1 MKHCST
7 WMLLLAFSLSIQVAV
22 AQLSGTRSIPGDY
35 PNIGAALADIQASGL
50 SGHLIL
56 ELRPNYWFQDEPSL
70 PLVIPENFP
79 TSANATVTLRPSIGA
94 SGIYVGTGVINGFT
108 VPPTGNV
115 PIFDIYGSYFNID
128 GRAGGAGTLR
138 ELIIWSS
145 GAEGSAIQFSN
156 NASNNKVSYCH
167 LTGTNNYANP
177 FGPANRKGVVT
188 FNPEGPFP
196 VGVLGGT
203 RNNTVEHNLIEGAIY
218 GGGINGPTIT
228 SPFYSIY
235 AKGNADAPN
244 INNTIIDNDI
254 INFTY
259 SAIEIATDGPGASW
273 IIKNNSFYSTLTEY
287 TYPQYAI
294 NILHGTYPNG
304 TNIIE
309 GNFIGGNAPLA
320 AGKWRGGPFFGIVCN
335 SFAGGDSLSVR
346 NNMIKNIE
354 KINPIPYPDPNPFN
368 NDVFAAI
375 SITNAGAPN
384 KVDCSNNFIGG
395 PDGEYGIS
403 VTANAT
409 GGDAAFYGILLNDC
423 NGGTITQNTIQNIR
437 LASVESS
444 TFSGIK
450 ALVFSNAIIAQ
461 NTIQQLDVQ
470 SGGDV
475 RIYNISITDEDP
487 SLEPCSDPSL
497 AAPILNNN
505 TITAVTGTSSGGAV
519 DFAGITINGRLASN
533 KGNIIGSETVANSIN
548 LSGVNAVANG
558 VLVNG
563 FAENVAVSNDIIA
576 NIKATG
582 INSSAVNGVQF
593 NGAGTVTISGNNIY
607 NLNAATVKGILI
619 KPTSGNTA
627 ATITGNS
634 VKGVN
639 ASFGTGVEANIPAT
653 SITNLVATDNTV
665 NTWQAGFL
673 VTAASGSTLTQTV
686 QGNSVTGNQT
696 GYINQSSSP
705 QNATCNWW
713 GSASGPSGEGPGTGD
728 PVGPNVIFSPWA
740 TTPAFVAV
748 NAGADQTIYIGYG
761 PTSKTIAPAYTVCGS
776 PTYLWSTGATTPTI
790 TVSPTITT
798 TYIVTLKDANGHT
811 AADTVII
818 IVKDIRCGNNK
829 VTVCHKES
837 ATKKKTLC
845 INTSDVAMHLAHGD
859 ALGECTTAESKFA
872 YSDNGTVSS
881 NEVKLYLY
889 PNPASNQLTL
899 QWAANQNGL
908 ALIKITDMTG
918 RQLLQQTFDGTRG
931 NNQKT
936 LPLKGMVPGSY
947 ILIMQA
953 DGKTHTVK
961 FVVGY

>member
-1 MKHCST
+1 
-7 WMLLLAFSLSIQVAV
+7 MLLFAFACWIQTAT

-50 SGHLIL
+50 SGNLIL
-56 ELRPNYWFQDEPSL
+56 ELRPNYWFEDEPGL

-79 TSANATVTLRPSIGA
+79 ASANATVTLRPSIGA

-128 GRAGGAGTLR
+128 GRPGGVGTLR

-196 VGVLGGT
+196 AGVLGGT
-203 RNNTVEHNLIEGAIY
+203 RDNIIEHNLIEGAIY
-218 GGGINGPTIT
+218 GGGINGPTIV

-244 INNTIIDNDI
+244 INNKILNNDI
-254 INFTY
+254 VNFTY

-273 IIKNNSFYSTLTEY
+273 IIKNNSFFSTLADY

-294 NILHGTYPNG
+294 NILHGTYGDG

-320 AGKWRGGPFFGIVCN
+320 AGKWRGGPFFGIVFN
-335 SFAGGDSLSVR
+335 SFAGGDSLSVS
-346 NNMIKNIE
+346 NNVIKNIE

-368 NDVFAAI
+368 NDAFAGI

-384 KVDCSNNFIGG
+384 KVVCSNNFIGG

-409 GGDAAFYGILLNDC
+409 GGDARFYGILLNDC
-423 NGGTITQNTIQNIR
+423 SGGTITQNTIQNIR
-437 LASVESS
+437 LASLESS

-450 ALVFSNAIIAQ
+450 ALVFSNAIIAD
-461 NTIQQLDVQ
+461 NNIQQLDIQ
-470 SGGDV
+470 STGDV
-475 RIYNISITDEDP
+475 SIYNITISDDDP
-487 SLEPCSDPSL
+487 SLEACNNPSP
-497 AAPILNNN
+497 AAPKLNNN
-505 TITAVTGTSSGGAV
+505 TVTSVNGTSSGGTV
-519 DFAGITINGRLASN
+519 DFAGIQINARLAAN
-533 KGNIIGSETVANSIN
+533 KGNIIGSATVASSISLN
-548 LSGVNAVANG
+548 GVNVVANG
-558 VLVNG
+558 ILVNG
-563 FAENVAVSNDIIA
+563 FAENVAVSDDIIA

-582 INSSAVNGVQF
+582 TSSSMINGVQF
-593 NGAGTVTISGNNIY
+593 NAAGTIKISGNNIN
-607 NLNAATVKGILI
+607 NLNAATARGIYI
-619 KPTSGNTA
+619 KPTSGNTT
-627 ATITGNS
+627 ATIESNT

-639 ASFGTGVEANIPAT
+639 TSFGTGVEATIPAAT
-653 SITNLVATDNTV
+653 TNLVATGNNV
-665 NTWQAGFL
+665 STWQTGFL
-673 VTAASGSTLTQTV
+673 VNAAAGSTLTQTV
-686 QGNSVTGNQT
+686 QGNTVTGNQV
-696 GYINQSSSP
+696 GYSNQSSSP

-713 GSASGPSGEGPGTGD
+713 GSASGPGGTGTGTGD

-740 TTPAFVAV
+740 TVPTFVAV

-761 PTSKTIAPAYTVCGS
+761 PTSKTISPTYTVCGS
-776 PTYLWSTGATTPTI
+776 PAYLWSTGATTPTI

-798 TYIVTLKDANGHT
+798 SYIVTLTDANGHT
-811 AADTVII
+811 AKDTVII
-818 IVKDIRCGNNK
+818 VVKDIRCGNNK
-829 VTVCHKES
+829 VSICHKES

-845 INTSDVAMHLAHGD
+845 INTCYVPMHLAHGD
-859 ALGECTTAESKFA
+859 ALGGCSTGNAKYA
-872 YSDNGTVSS
+872 YSYDEAVKS
-881 NEVKLYLY
+881 NEKRLYVY
-889 PNPASNQLTL
+889 PNPASDQLTL
-899 QWAANQNGL
+899 QWAANKNGV
-908 ALIKITDMTG
+908 AVVKITDITG
-918 RQLLQQTFDGTRG
+918 RELLRQSVAENKG
-931 NNQKT
+931 NNQKM
-936 LPLKGMVPGSY
+936 LSLKRLVTGNY
-947 ILIMQA
+947 LLLLQA
-953 DGKTHTVK
+953 DGETQSIK
-961 FVVGY
+961 FVVLH